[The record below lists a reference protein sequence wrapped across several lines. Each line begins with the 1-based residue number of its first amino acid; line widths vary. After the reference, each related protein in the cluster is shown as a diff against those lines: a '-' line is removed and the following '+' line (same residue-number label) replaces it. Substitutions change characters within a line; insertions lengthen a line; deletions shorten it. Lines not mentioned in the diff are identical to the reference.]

1 MRNAKLVND
10 NSNLLK
16 KLRVNSEA
24 EMNLR
29 LMKESKEQTL
39 EEYEILKKRLEAFDP
54 VFRFENSVFAK
65 IAKVLSRAKIS
76 PE

>member
-1 MRNAKLVND
+1 MRNAQLVND

-29 LMKESKEQTL
+29 MMKESKEQAL

-54 VFRFENSVFAK
+54 VFRFENSVF
-65 IAKVLSRAKIS
+65 
-76 PE
+76 

>member
-1 MRNAKLVND
+1 MRNAQLVND

-29 LMKESKEQTL
+29 MMKESKE
-39 EEYEILKKRLEAFDP
+39 
-54 VFRFENSVFAK
+54 
-65 IAKVLSRAKIS
+65 
-76 PE
+76 